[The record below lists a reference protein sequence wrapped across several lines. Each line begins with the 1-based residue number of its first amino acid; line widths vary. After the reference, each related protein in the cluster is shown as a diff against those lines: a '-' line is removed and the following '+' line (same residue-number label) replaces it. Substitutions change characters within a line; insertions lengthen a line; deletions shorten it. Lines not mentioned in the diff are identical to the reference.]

1 MKWKTLG
8 AVGLVAGAAPF
19 LMSACGGGSD
29 APEAPVVRLC
39 PASLDY
45 TTSFTGGGGDGEL
58 VKLQL
63 DTTKLTWQVTYVESP
78 IPSATGTVSPTRA
91 GTTQSGTLTMETG
104 LPTQKLNQ
112 CAYQLNGATL
122 DPTRPAR
129 IFVGEGVAGGAIPGK
144 RLQFNGILGQGVVPD
159 RTFPYYPF
167 IGFSTLETNLANVA
181 GSYNQLGYHEVP
193 SQSYAR
199 IAVDSKITINADG
212 TWQECDNTGV
222 NAGKCQQAGSNFT
235 PSPDGS
241 GAFVTNNFLGQGKP
255 TLAAGPLGKGYMI
268 VGKLRGANV
277 PILVRTGT
285 ANATITGGIPPF
297 ADDESGISMLS
308 PQTNVA
314 LGSVNGEYVGV
325 DNQFN
330 YRTTALAGAQATLID
345 PFQPSQV
352 ALSRALN
359 LDYTQTVQGLVTS
372 AVVNASTGAA
382 PTGKFIFSGGVFGY
396 LDQSDPTTPYFT
408 IGSFV
413 E

>member
-1 MKWKTLG
+1 MKWKTL
-8 AVGLVAGAAPF
+8 ASIACATPL
-19 LMSACGGGSD
+19 LYACGGGSD
-29 APEAPVVRLC
+29 APQAPVVRLC

-45 TTSFTGGGGDGEL
+45 TTTFTGGAGSGEL
-58 VKLQL
+58 VQLQL

-78 IPSATGTVSPTRA
+78 IPATTGTVSPTRA
-91 GTTQSGTLTMETG
+91 GTSQTGTLTMETG

-129 IFVGEGVAGGAIPGK
+129 IFVGEGVAGGTIPGK
-144 RLQFNGILGQGVVPD
+144 ELQFGGVLGQGVVPD

-167 IGFSTLETNLANVA
+167 IGFSTLETNLANVV
-181 GSYNQLGYHEVP
+181 GTYNQIGYHEIP
-193 SQSYAR
+193 SQNYAP
-199 IAVDSKITINADG
+199 IVVDSKITINADG
-212 TWQECDNTGV
+212 TWQECDNSGV

-241 GAFVTNNFLGQGKP
+241 GAFVTSNFLGQGTP
-255 TLAAGPLGKGYMI
+255 TLALGPLGKGYMI
-268 VGKLRGANV
+268 VGKLNGQNV
-277 PILVRTGT
+277 PILIRTGT
-285 ANATITGGIPPF
+285 ANATITTGIPPF

-308 PQTNVA
+308 PQTAIA
-314 LGSVNGEYVGV
+314 LNSVNGEYVGV
-325 DNQFN
+325 DNAFD
-330 YRTTALAGAQATLID
+330 YRTTAVAGTQATLID

-359 LDYTQTVQGLVTS
+359 LDYTQSIAGLVTS
-372 AVVNASTGAA
+372 TVVGASAGAT

-396 LDQSDPTTPYFT
+396 LDESNPATPYYT

-413 E
+413 Q